1 MMAKIR
7 KFRGRVLPTVEELVT
22 QGAFPAQPLTR
33 PAEPPIESQAYSVAE
48 AALLLHVATSTI
60 YKCVTS
66 GQIPSFRVGS
76 TIRIPKSAPIFQNLG
91 ANGQEGFNDN
101 QST

>member
-1 MMAKIR
+1 MAKIR

-22 QGAFPAQPLTR
+22 QGAFPAQPFTR

-48 AALLLHVATSTI
+48 AALLLHVANSTI
-60 YKCVTS
+60 YKCVTN
-66 GQIPSFRVGS
+66 GVIPSFRVGS
-76 TIRIPKSAPIFQNLG
+76 TIRIPKSAPIFQNLE
-91 ANGQEGFNDN
+91 AKAQEGFDDD

>member
-33 PAEPPIESQAYSVAE
+33 SAEPPVESQAYSVAE

-76 TIRIPKSAPIFQNLG
+76 TIRIPKSAPIFQNLES
-91 ANGQEGFNDN
+91 NGQEGFNDN